1 MRIGADVDDVLFPW
15 YDTAH
20 RACTEAGITNGI
32 TPTSWTVHEDYGCT
46 LEDWIGALSAWTL
59 DGRLYQ
65 GDPYPGAVDAL
76 ERLKAAGHSIH
87 LVTARGL
94 LQHGELIKA
103 HTYRW
108 VADHLAHVVDSLTF
122 SKDKTVVPVDVFID
136 DNLKNYDALA
146 DAGIEVWLVEQPWNR
161 DGLDTRWSYP
171 SFAAFADDILHK
183 AAVNA

>member
-1 MRIGADVDDVLFPW
+1 MRIGVDIDDVLFPW
-15 YDTAH
+15 YDQAH
-20 RACTEAGITNGI
+20 VACTAAGITNGI
-32 TPTSWTVHEDYGCT
+32 TPTSWYVHESYGCT
-46 LEDWIGALSAWTL
+46 LEEWIAALSAATL
-59 DGRLYQ
+59 DGSLYR

-76 ERLKAAGHSIH
+76 ERLKAAGHTIH

-136 DNLKNYDALA
+136 DNVKNYDAVEA
-146 DAGIEVWLVEQPWNR
+146 AGIECWLIDRPWNQDTG
-161 DGLDTRWSYP
+161 DGRWRFS
-171 SFAAFADDILHK
+171 SFAEYADDLLGTR
-183 AAVNA
+183 AVTS